1 MLTIVRNGAFVRLWL
16 GSTTSGFA
24 TWGLPFLL
32 GYAMTQD
39 MLTTAQLGIAL
50 AFRTGGFLV
59 GVLLGGIFADRYS
72 CRGVVLIASLI
83 AAVGIVLTLLSL
95 PIDTKHGS
103 SISLLIAGAML
114 SGFGQG
120 ACRPAF
126 QALVPKVIEPEQLQ
140 PANAAM
146 SLSIRVVT
154 LAGPAAV
161 TALAIWQGLHSGFAL
176 LIFGWLV
183 SAFVP
188 PWVAEQ
194 KRHRESDSLHV
205 SSMWFDMREALEEA
219 KRHPWF
225 IVSLVALTIVIA
237 AGYSATS
244 VLLPTISKANFG
256 DSSLLTY
263 SMTAYALGGLTGAVL
278 LGRFTFHPQG
288 WWALIGL
295 AVYGVVPLSLLFDH
309 SVLLPVVA
317 YFVAGVGIEIFNV
330 IWFSSLQKEIPKD
343 KLARISS
350 IDFLCS
356 YGFAPLG
363 LLAIAPLTGWFGNT
377 AVLLGCGAV
386 CLVAPLIAM
395 KQKSTK
401 YFKVE

>member
-24 TWGLPFLL
+24 TWGIPFLL

-72 CRGVVLIASLI
+72 CRGVVFIASLI
-83 AAVGIVLTLLSL
+83 AVVGIVLTLLSL
-95 PIDTKHGS
+95 PIDTDPSS
-103 SISLLIAGAML
+103 SISLLIAGAKL

-126 QALVPKVIEPEQLQ
+126 QALIPKVIEPEQLQ

-161 TALAIWQGLHSGFAL
+161 TALAIWQGLHSGFSL
-176 LIFGWLV
+176 LIAGWLV

-219 KRHPWF
+219 KRHPW
-225 IVSLVALTIVIA
+225 LH
-237 AGYSATS
+237 
-244 VLLPTISKANFG
+244 
-256 DSSLLTY
+256 
-263 SMTAYALGGLTGAVL
+263 
-278 LGRFTFHPQG
+278 R
-288 WWALIGL
+288 
-295 AVYGVVPLSLLFDH
+295 
-309 SVLLPVVA
+309 
-317 YFVAGVGIEIFNV
+317 
-330 IWFSSLQKEIPKD
+330 
-343 KLARISS
+343 
-350 IDFLCS
+350 
-356 YGFAPLG
+356 
-363 LLAIAPLTGWFGNT
+363 
-377 AVLLGCGAV
+377 
-386 CLVAPLIAM
+386 
-395 KQKSTK
+395 
-401 YFKVE
+401 